1 MALFKN
7 LLIKYNIYKYEG
19 DYLILHCSRE
29 DFVKAPFN
37 GEITKKGNDLILR
50 TKEFKLYLSHMTA
63 LKEGKV
69 KAGDI
74 IGQPIVGSFS
84 GRKVA
89 YIMIKLYMGDELQDI
104 IKYLNFRDNVDII
117 EKVVEVKETTA
128 NVEEVVENEVKPKTT
143 KKKSTKK
150 STKKK

>member
-7 LLIKYNIYKYEG
+7 LLIKYDIYKYEG

-50 TKEFKLYLSHMTA
+50 TKEFKLYLSHITA

-74 IGQPIVGSFS
+74 IGQPTVGSLG

-89 YIMIKLYMGDELQDI
+89 YIMVKLYMGNELQDI

-117 EKVVEVKETTA
+117 EKVAEVKETTA
-128 NVEEVVENEVKPKTT
+128 KVEEVVEDEVKPKTT

>member
-7 LLIKYNIYKYEG
+7 LLIKHNIYKYDS

-29 DFVKAPFN
+29 DFVKAPFD

-50 TKEFKLYLSHMTA
+50 TKEFKLYLSHITA
-63 LKEGKV
+63 LKDGAV
-69 KAGDI
+69 KAGDV
-74 IGQPIVGSFS
+74 IGQPIVGSLN

-89 YIMIKLYMGDELQDI
+89 YIMVKLYMGNELQDI

-117 EKVVEVKETTA
+117 EKVVEVKEATA
-128 NVEEVVENEVKPKTT
+128 KVEEAVKDEVEPKTT